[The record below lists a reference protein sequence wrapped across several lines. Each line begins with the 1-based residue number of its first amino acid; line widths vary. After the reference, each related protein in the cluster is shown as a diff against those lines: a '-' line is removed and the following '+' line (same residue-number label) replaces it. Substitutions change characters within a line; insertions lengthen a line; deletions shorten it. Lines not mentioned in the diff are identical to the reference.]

1 MSDTLYKTL
10 FLRSSTGYAVVSLQD
25 GKIQLA
31 NPALCKMFGYTEE
44 EFKGLWY
51 MDISCAEEKD
61 RADQERVLKLLLQ
74 SPGTA
79 VDSEERFLR
88 KNGEMFWVSLHLFLT
103 FEEAADAPSY
113 MIAEITD
120 ITERKQ
126 AEQQIREEHYLYN
139 LITQNTPDMISLADP
154 EGTLFYVSP
163 SVEKMLGYPPS
174 EMIGKKR
181 PEFYHEEDAY
191 EMTEHGKLFSDSDVF
206 TRRVR
211 HKNGDYLWIESSFQ
225 LMRNPE
231 GEVEQVLTV
240 ARDITVRKK
249 YEEMLAS
256 AQYLAKMGSWEWD
269 HANMQLT
276 ASKEMRYI
284 FGHTDDCSNH
294 SLYDPKRILNCI
306 DAEDLPKVR
315 KAMLDCVQRGGSGSM
330 VFRITTADGVKKFID
345 AHWETTLNGAGNMRH
360 ISGVVQDVTTHHE
373 MEEQLRDSE
382 RNYRLISENSQ
393 DFITRNAADEEAT
406 YLYASPVC
414 QQMFGYTPEEMVGSA
429 GMDYVHPEDRPRMQS
444 YRLEGADG
452 KRLEPIVFRFLCKDG
467 AYLWVETTL
476 RHITSG
482 TGGIAEIIGVTRNV
496 SERKQ
501 YELKMMESENR
512 YKSLFEYNPSA
523 IIAMDLKGNI
533 QSLNASLE
541 YLTGYSRESLLQSSY
556 SELLDLEELEF
567 VSQRFTLAASGVAQT
582 FESRLIHRDGHAVE
596 VSMIYVPIMLDSR
609 VVGVFAITSDITE
622 RKRHLEQ
629 IEKLSYEHALIL
641 NSVTEGIF
649 GMSLAGET
657 VFINPAA
664 SSMLGYGQGPFGG
677 DIKLHTVQQTWLNGG
692 QYPGGGKTLE
702 EWLSEHLTYE
712 EKEGIFWRQDGTSFL
727 VKYRMTPLFDNGE
740 RKGVVVVF
748 RDITEEKAIVRAKE
762 SAEQADRAKSEFL
775 AIMSHELRTPMNGI
789 IGMADLLSG
798 TELSEEQQYYTQI
811 INKSGAAL
819 LHILNEVLDF
829 SKIEAG
835 MMTIEL
841 QSVDLRQVMTYVS
854 EIFYPRVK
862 EKGLKLQAEIDP
874 AIPQL
879 LVTDEGRLRQ
889 ILINLVGNA
898 VKFTEEGAVSFSVKL
913 ESLQE
918 SGQAIL
924 KFTVKDTG
932 IGIPQA
938 SQGLLFQSFSQLHP
952 SINRKYG
959 GTGLGLAISKK
970 LVELLGGAIGMDSR
984 EDEGSE
990 FYFTIEAFIPREE
1003 DVRSIRPVNKG
1014 DKQKKLPSRHAE
1026 YSTGE
1031 FGPLSIL
1038 IAEDHPVNLQIL
1050 QVYLKKRGYAADVA
1064 LNGQQA
1070 VEAVRSRHYDLIF
1083 MDIQMP
1089 LMDGIEATMKI
1100 REEHGLYP
1108 VIVAATAFAQK
1119 EDRELCLK
1127 VGMQDFISK
1136 PLSTEELD
1144 RVLRDWSAQIR
1155 R

>member
-10 FLRSSTGYAVVSLQD
+10 YLRSSTGFAVVSLED
-25 GKIQLA
+25 GTIRLA

-44 EFKGLWY
+44 EFKGLRY
-51 MDISCAEEKD
+51 MDIACAEEKD
-61 RADQERVLKLLLQ
+61 RADQDRVMKLLLH
-74 SPGTA
+74 SPGAA

-103 FEEAADAPSY
+103 FEENAEAPTY
-113 MIAEITD
+113 MIAELTD

-126 AEQQIREEHYLYN
+126 AEKKIREEHNLYN
-139 LITQNTPDMISLADP
+139 LITQNTPDMISLAYPD
-154 EGTLFYVSP
+154 GTIFYVSP
-163 SVEKMLGYPPS
+163 SVERMLGYPAS
-174 EMIGKKR
+174 DMIGKKR
-181 PEFYHEEDAY
+181 PEFYHEEDAH
-191 EMTEHGKLFSDSDVF
+191 EMREHGKLFSDNDVF

-225 LMRNPE
+225 VMRNSN

-249 YEEMLAS
+249 YEEMLAN
-256 AQYLAKMGSWEWD
+256 AQFLAKMGSWEWD
-269 HANMQLT
+269 HAGKQLT
-276 ASKEMRYI
+276 ASREMRHI
-284 FGHTDDCSNH
+284 FGHTDDNSNH
-294 SLYDPKRILNCI
+294 SLYDPELIMSCI
-306 DAEDLPKVR
+306 DPEDLPGVIQ
-315 KAMLDCVQRGGSGSM
+315 AILDCLEHGGSGSK
-330 VFRITTADGVKKFID
+330 VFRITSADGVKKFID
-345 AHWETTLNGAGNMRH
+345 AHWKTALDASGNMRY
-360 ISGVVQDVTTHHE
+360 ISGVIQDVTVQVM
-373 MEEQLRDSE
+373 MEAQLRESE
-382 RNYRLISENSQ
+382 HNYRLISENTQ
-393 DFITRNAADEEAT
+393 DFITRNASDEEAT

-414 QQMFGYTPEEMVGSA
+414 QQMFGFTPEELIGTA
-429 GMDYVHPEDRPRMQS
+429 GMSYVHPEDKDRVQA
-444 YRLEGADG
+444 YRIEGGNG
-452 KRLEPIVFRFLCKDG
+452 KQLEPIVFRFRCKDG
-467 AYLWVETTL
+467 TYMWVETTL

-482 TGGIAEIIGVTRNV
+482 TGGAPEIIGVTRNV

-523 IIAMDLKGNI
+523 IIAMDLEGCI
-533 QSLNASLE
+533 QSLNASLQ
-541 YLTGYSRESLLQSSY
+541 YLTGYSRESLLHSSY
-556 SELLDLEELEF
+556 SELIDLDELDF
-567 VSQRFTLAASGVAQT
+567 VSDRFKLAASGVAQT

-596 VSMIYVPIMLDSR
+596 VSMIYVPILLDSR

-649 GMSLAGET
+649 GMSLEGET

-664 SSMLGYGQGPFGG
+664 SAMLGYGPGELGG
-677 DIKLHTVQQTWLNGG
+677 SIALHSIQQTWLDGEP
-692 QYPGGGKTLE
+692 YPGGGKTLP
-702 EWLSEHLTYE
+702 EWFSEHLSYE
-712 EKEGIFWRQDGTSFL
+712 EKEGVFWRRDGSSFL

-789 IGMADLLSG
+789 IGMADLLAG

-811 INKSGAAL
+811 INKSGASL

-835 MMTIEL
+835 MMSIEL
-841 QSVDLRQVMTYVS
+841 QAVDLRQVMTHVT

-862 EKGLKLQAEIDP
+862 EKGLKLHAEIDP
-874 AIPQL
+874 ALPQL

-898 VKFTEEGAVSFSVKL
+898 VKFTEEGSVSLSVKL
-913 ESLQE
+913 ETFRE
-918 SGQAIL
+918 PAQAIL

-970 LVELLGGAIGMDSR
+970 LVELLGGAIGVDSQ

-990 FYFTIEAFIPREE
+990 FYFTIEALIPQQ
-1003 DVRSIRPVNKG
+1003 STQGIITAGTG
-1014 DKQKKLPSRHAE
+1014 DKQIKVKNRRSE
-1026 YSTGE
+1026 YSIGE

-1070 VEAVRSRHYDLIF
+1070 VEAVRLHHYDLIF

-1136 PLSTEELD
+1136 PIRTEELD
-1144 RVLRDWSAQIR
+1144 RVLREWSAQIR

>member
-10 FLRSSTGYAVVSLQD
+10 YLRSSTGFAVVSLED
-25 GKIQLA
+25 GMIRLA

-44 EFKGLWY
+44 EFIGLRY
-51 MDISCAEEKD
+51 MDIACAEEKD
-61 RADQERVLKLLLQ
+61 RADQDRVMKLLLQ
-74 SPGTA
+74 SPGAA

-88 KNGEMFWVSLHLFLT
+88 KNGEVFWVSLHLFLT
-103 FEEAADAPSY
+103 FEENAEAPTY
-113 MIAEITD
+113 MIAELTD

-126 AEQQIREEHYLYN
+126 AEKKIREEHNLYN
-139 LITQNTPDMISLADP
+139 LITQNTPDMISLAYPD
-154 EGTLFYVSP
+154 GTIFYVSP
-163 SVEKMLGYPPS
+163 SVERMLGYPAS

-181 PEFYHEEDAY
+181 PEYYHEEDAH
-191 EMTEHGKLFSDSDVF
+191 EMREHGKLYSDSDVF

-225 LMRNPE
+225 VMRNSK

-249 YEEMLAS
+249 YEEMLAN
-256 AQYLAKMGSWEWD
+256 AQFLAKMGSWEWD
-269 HANMQLT
+269 HAGKQLT
-276 ASKEMRYI
+276 VSREMRHI
-284 FGHTDDCSNH
+284 FGHTGDNSNH
-294 SLYDPKRILNCI
+294 SLYDPKLIMSCI
-306 DAEDLPKVR
+306 DPEDLPGVIQ
-315 KAMLDCVQRGGSGSM
+315 AMLDCLEHGGSGSK
-330 VFRITTADGVKKFID
+330 VLRITSADGVKKFID
-345 AHWETTLNGAGNMRH
+345 AHWKTSLDASGNMRY
-360 ISGVVQDVTTHHE
+360 ISGVIQDVTVQLM
-373 MEEQLRDSE
+373 MEAQLRESE
-382 RNYRLISENSQ
+382 HNYRLISENTQ
-393 DFITRNAADEEAT
+393 DFITRNASDEEAT

-414 QQMFGYTPEEMVGSA
+414 QQMFGFTPEELIGTA
-429 GMDYVHPEDRPRMQS
+429 GMSYVHPEDKDRVQA
-444 YRLEGADG
+444 YRIEGGNG
-452 KRLEPIVFRFLCKDG
+452 KQLEPIVFRFRCKDG
-467 AYLWVETTL
+467 TYMWVETTL
-476 RHITSG
+476 RHIPSG
-482 TGGIAEIIGVTRNV
+482 TGGAPEIIGVTRNV

-523 IIAMDLKGNI
+523 IIAMDLEGCI
-533 QSLNASLE
+533 QSLNASLQ
-541 YLTGYSRESLLQSSY
+541 YLTGYSRESLLHSSY
-556 SELLDLEELEF
+556 SELIDLDELDF
-567 VSQRFTLAASGVAQT
+567 VSDRFKLAASGVAQT

-596 VSMIYVPIMLDSR
+596 VSMIYVPILLDSR

-649 GMSLAGET
+649 GMSLEGET

-664 SSMLGYGQGPFGG
+664 SAMLGYGPGELGG
-677 DIKLHTVQQTWLNGG
+677 SIALHSIQQTWLDGEP
-692 QYPGGGKTLE
+692 YPGGGKTLP
-702 EWLSEHLTYE
+702 EWFSEHLSYE
-712 EKEGIFWRQDGTSFL
+712 EKEGVFWRRDGSSFL

-789 IGMADLLSG
+789 IGMADLLAG

-811 INKSGAAL
+811 INKSGASL

-835 MMTIEL
+835 MMSIEL
-841 QSVDLRQVMTYVS
+841 QAVDLRQVVTHVT

-862 EKGLKLQAEIDP
+862 EKGLKLHADIDP
-874 AIPQL
+874 ALPEL

-898 VKFTEEGAVSFSVKL
+898 VKFTEEGSVSLSVKL
-913 ESLQE
+913 EAFRE
-918 SGQAIL
+918 PGQAIL

-970 LVELLGGAIGMDSR
+970 LVELLGGAIGVDSQ

-990 FYFTIEAFIPREE
+990 FYFTIEALIPQQ
-1003 DVRSIRPVNKG
+1003 SAQGILTAGTG
-1014 DKQKKLPSRHAE
+1014 DKQIKVKNRRTE

-1070 VEAVRSRHYDLIF
+1070 VEAVRSNHYDLIF

-1089 LMDGIEATMKI
+1089 LMDGIEATVKI

-1136 PLSTEELD
+1136 PIRTEELD
-1144 RVLRDWSAQIR
+1144 RVLREWSAQIR

>member
-10 FLRSSTGYAVVSLQD
+10 FLRSSTGFAVVSLED
-25 GKIQLA
+25 GTIRLA
-31 NPALCKMFGYTEE
+31 NHALCKMFGFTEE
-44 EFKGLWY
+44 EFIGLRY
-51 MDISCAEEKD
+51 MDITCAEEKD
-61 RADQERVLKLLLQ
+61 RADQDRVMKLLLQ

-88 KNGEMFWVSLHLFLT
+88 KNGEVFWVALHLFLT
-103 FEEAADAPSY
+103 FEENAEAPTY
-113 MIAEITD
+113 MIAELTD

-126 AEQQIREEHYLYN
+126 AEKKIREEHNLYN
-139 LITQNTPDMISLADP
+139 LITQNTPDMISLAYPD
-154 EGTLFYVSP
+154 GTIFYVSP
-163 SVEKMLGYPPS
+163 SVERMLGYPAS
-174 EMIGKKR
+174 ETIGKKR
-181 PEFYHEEDAY
+181 PEFYHEEDAH
-191 EMTEHGKLFSDSDVF
+191 EMRENGKLFSDSDVF

-225 LMRNPE
+225 VMRNSN

-249 YEEMLAS
+249 YEEMLAN
-256 AQYLAKMGSWEWD
+256 AQFLAKMGSWEWD
-269 HANMQLT
+269 HAGKQLT
-276 ASKEMRYI
+276 ASREMRHI
-284 FGHTDDCSNH
+284 FGHTDDNSNH
-294 SLYDPKRILNCI
+294 SLYDPKLIMGSI
-306 DAEDLPKVR
+306 DPEDLPGVIQ
-315 KAMLDCVQRGGSGSM
+315 AILDCLEHGGNGNK
-330 VFRITTADGVKKFID
+330 VFRITSAVGMKKFID
-345 AHWETTLNGAGNMRH
+345 AHWKTALDASGNMRY
-360 ISGVVQDVTTHHE
+360 ISGVVQDVTVQVM
-373 MEEQLRDSE
+373 MEAQLRESE
-382 RNYRLISENSQ
+382 HNYRLISENTQ
-393 DFITRNAADEEAT
+393 DFITRNASDEEAT

-414 QQMFGYTPEEMVGSA
+414 QQMFGFTPEELIGTA
-429 GMDYVHPEDRPRMQS
+429 GMSYVHPEDKDRVQA
-444 YRLEGADG
+444 YRIEGG
-452 KRLEPIVFRFLCKDG
+452 SGRQLEPIVFRFRCKDG
-467 AYLWVETTL
+467 TYMWVETTL

-482 TGGIAEIIGVTRNV
+482 TGGASEIIGVTRNV

-523 IIAMDLKGNI
+523 IIAMDLEGCI
-533 QSLNASLE
+533 QSLNASLQ
-541 YLTGYSRESLLQSSY
+541 YLTGYSRESLMHSSY
-556 SELLDLEELEF
+556 SELIDLDELDF
-567 VSQRFTLAASGVAQT
+567 VSDRFKLAASGVAQT

-596 VSMIYVPIMLDSR
+596 VSMIYVPILLDSR

-649 GMSLAGET
+649 GMSLEGET

-664 SSMLGYGQGPFGG
+664 SAMLGYGPGELGG
-677 DIKLHTVQQTWLNGG
+677 SIALHSIQQTWLDGEP
-692 QYPGGGKTLE
+692 YPGGGKTLP
-702 EWLSEHLTYE
+702 EWFSEHLSYE
-712 EKEGIFWRQDGTSFL
+712 EKEGVFWRRDGSSFL

-789 IGMADLLSG
+789 IGMADLLAG

-811 INKSGAAL
+811 INKSGGSL

-835 MMTIEL
+835 MMSIEL
-841 QSVDLRQVMTYVS
+841 QAVDLRQVMTHVT

-862 EKGLKLQAEIDP
+862 EKGLILHAEIDS
-874 AIPQL
+874 ALPQL

-898 VKFTEEGAVSFSVKL
+898 VKFTEEGSVSLSVKL
-913 ESLQE
+913 EAFRE
-918 SGQAIL
+918 PGQAIL

-970 LVELLGGAIGMDSR
+970 LVELLGGAIGVDSQ

-990 FYFTIEAFIPREE
+990 FYFTIEALIPQQ
-1003 DVRSIRPVNKG
+1003 SAQGILTAGAG
-1014 DKQKKLPSRHAE
+1014 DKLIKVKNRRTE

-1070 VEAVRSRHYDLIF
+1070 VEAVRSHHYDLIF

-1089 LMDGIEATMKI
+1089 LMDGIEAAMKI

-1136 PLSTEELD
+1136 PIRTEELD
-1144 RVLRDWSAQIR
+1144 RVLREWSAQIR